1 MFNSSS
7 FQTAAG
13 GTFKLKEKYSSG
25 HLESLKN
32 NPASSL
38 PKDDDDKAH
47 T

>member
-1 MFNSSS
+1 MFTSSS
-7 FQTAAG
+7 FQIAAG
-13 GTFKLKEKYSSG
+13 GALKLKEKYSSG

-32 NPASSL
+32 NLASSL